1 LARGEDGKM
10 SFQFQ
15 PMGWGWGVFFIF
27 SSYLFKDGNLVENLS
42 IDLCGKITIMKGRVI
57 SLRELF

>member
-1 LARGEDGKM
+1 
-10 SFQFQ
+10 
-15 PMGWGWGVFFIF
+15 MGWGWGVFFIF